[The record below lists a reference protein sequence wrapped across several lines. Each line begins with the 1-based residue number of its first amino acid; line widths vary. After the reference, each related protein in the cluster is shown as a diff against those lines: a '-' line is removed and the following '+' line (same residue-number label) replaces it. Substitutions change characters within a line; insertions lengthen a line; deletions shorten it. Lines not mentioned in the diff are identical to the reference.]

1 MMEKIQELQYI
12 FSFADEGCFDTEP
25 ACNQLRSLW
34 TAYCLHHGLDV
45 DTGGY
50 DNDLLAVWERV
61 AATESDT
68 AYWSDYD
75 SFDGFM
81 CLDLV

>member
-1 MMEKIQELQYI
+1 MEREQELQYI
-12 FSFADEGCFDTEP
+12 FSFADEACFDMEP
-25 ACNQLRSLW
+25 ACSQLRSLW

-45 DTGGY
+45 DTSGY

-81 CLDLV
+81 CADLV